1 MDKKEFKQKRAE
13 LRLSQMKLASLLGV
27 DSSTIYRWE
36 TGKTPIPEH
45 IRLAMWALKAQ
56 KAA

>member
-1 MDKKEFKQKRAE
+1 MNNKEFKQKRVE
-13 LRLSQMKLASLLGV
+13 LRLTQMKLAGALGV
-27 DSSTIYRWE
+27 DLSTVYRWE
-36 TGKTPIPEH
+36 AGKSPIPEH